1 MAALERLR
9 FSHIHAFPYS
19 QRRGTPAA
27 DMKDQVD
34 TAEKKRRVELVNEL
48 SARQKEALLTSLVGQ
63 KAAVLIEK
71 QDGTTGE
78 GFTENYERAVVGN
91 LPDDAA
97 GTIVEVTLTGTDGQ
111 KLEARC

>member
-1 MAALERLR
+1 MATLERLS

-19 QRRGTPAA
+19 QRKGTPAA
-27 DMKDQVD
+27 DMKDQVE

-48 SARQKEALLTSLVGQ
+48 SARQKAALLTALVGK
-63 KAAVLIEK
+63 KASVLIEK

-78 GFTENYERAVVGN
+78 GLRRTTNGPSSKIFRLMPKA
-91 LPDDAA
+91 PSSK
-97 GTIVEVTLTGTDGQ
+97 VTLIGTDGQ